1 MMGSGKT
8 TVGKTLSKFLKLKMV
23 DTDKI
28 IEKKCGIKI
37 KRIFEKYGEK
47 YFRKKE
53 EVIILKIL
61 SSNKPCVIALG
72 GGAFLNKKLQK
83 IILKKTISIWLDASL
98 KLIYN
103 RCRKSNTRPLLN
115 NNNVKDL
122 KKEINEILKLRKP
135 VYSKAQFKITSNKT
149 PKMLS
154 KEILKCLKNV
164 GFIE

>member
-1 MMGSGKT
+1 MKKKIVLLGMMGSGKT

-61 SSNKPCVIALG
+61 SSNK
-72 GGAFLNKKLQK
+72 
-83 IILKKTISIWLDASL
+83 
-98 KLIYN
+98 
-103 RCRKSNTRPLLN
+103 
-115 NNNVKDL
+115 
-122 KKEINEILKLRKP
+122 
-135 VYSKAQFKITSNKT
+135 
-149 PKMLS
+149 
-154 KEILKCLKNV
+154 
-164 GFIE
+164 